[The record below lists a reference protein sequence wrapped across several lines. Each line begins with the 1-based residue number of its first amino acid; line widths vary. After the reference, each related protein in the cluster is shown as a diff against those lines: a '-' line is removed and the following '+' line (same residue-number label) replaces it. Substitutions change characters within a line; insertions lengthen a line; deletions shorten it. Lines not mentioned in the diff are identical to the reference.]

1 MMPSSGGPTDGS
13 PPPTPPHSSTPG
25 RPPRTLIKREDF
37 ALFDGIPGVGVL
49 ARGEDLR
56 VLWCNEA
63 YAEQCGATIDKVVGT
78 SIYDVIPRD
87 LADERIAL
95 MRPVLDSLEPVTYF
109 QMYRG
114 VRHRTRVW
122 ALDPSA
128 FGQRGWFVVIE
139 PAPLRG
145 GPASRDADEHTE
157 TVKSADLAD
166 LAVLTARELIV
177 LRLIAEG
184 LAVKQVA
191 ALLQR
196 SEKTIENH
204 ITAIHRKLG
213 IDSRGLLVRFA
224 VEHGVTGFTREE
236 WGQMVERIGQRDV
249 D

>member
-1 MMPSSGGPTDGS
+1 MPHTSDGPPGGAPPSSPTHG
-13 PPPTPPHSSTPG
+13 TPPG
-25 RPPRTLIKREDF
+25 RPHRTLIKRDDF
-37 ALFDGIPGVGVL
+37 SLFDGIPGVGVL

-63 YAEQCGATIDKVVGT
+63 YAEQCGTTTDKIVGT
-78 SIYDVIPRD
+78 SIYDVLPRD
-87 LADERIAL
+87 MADERIAL
-95 MRPVLDSLEPVTYF
+95 MRPVLETLEPVTYF

-139 PAPLRG
+139 PAPIRG
-145 GPASRDADEHTE
+145 GPASRDVTEHAE

-191 ALLQR
+191 ALLHR

-204 ITAIHRKLG
+204 VTAIHRKLG

-224 VEHGVTGFTREE
+224 VEHGITGFTREE
-236 WGQMVERIGQRDV
+236 WAQMVERIGQRDA